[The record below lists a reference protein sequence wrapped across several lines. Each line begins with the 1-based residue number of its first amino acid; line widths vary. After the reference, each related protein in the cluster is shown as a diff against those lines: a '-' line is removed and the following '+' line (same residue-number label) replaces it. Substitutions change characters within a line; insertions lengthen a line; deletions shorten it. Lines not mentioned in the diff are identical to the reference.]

1 MAVWKRLVA
10 LVPAVAL
17 LVGCGGFPPGE
28 DVEEMLRAPQANQQ
42 QSAVQKALTAAIGDS
57 LQLKYPRG
65 GDEMAPLLLDDFDG
79 DGESEAL
86 VFYTLK
92 NKGQNVNFALLE
104 QQEGEWVVAQQV
116 SGLSSEVASVERVSF
131 LADGVQFAVGY
142 ANSNLAD
149 KYLAVYAYDGQAVTT
164 MYTQAYDSYVIA
176 DFTGSGTPELVLV
189 PTVAESGAL
198 NVQLVGV
205 NGGQLESWHT
215 VQMDERFTACSDL
228 MLSVYGKV
236 RGLVVDGTFS
246 SGAHASQV
254 WRVMGKSLVE
264 CVSETTE
271 DLPRQSV
278 RYMTS
283 LNSTDLSNNGLVL
296 VPQVLGSASN
306 EQLVNRLYY
315 VQWNNYLAVDAAL
328 QFGVYDSEYSYF
340 VRLPDEWKET
350 VDVTMST
357 VQDDVW
363 SVVSKETQ
371 QLLLSV
377 RVVDNPSALSDAYVQ
392 GVRVGDKYVMLYFS
406 DECSAQDSRIIER
419 GVRVIE

>member
-377 RVVDNPSALSDAYVQ
+377 RVVDSPSALSDAYVQ